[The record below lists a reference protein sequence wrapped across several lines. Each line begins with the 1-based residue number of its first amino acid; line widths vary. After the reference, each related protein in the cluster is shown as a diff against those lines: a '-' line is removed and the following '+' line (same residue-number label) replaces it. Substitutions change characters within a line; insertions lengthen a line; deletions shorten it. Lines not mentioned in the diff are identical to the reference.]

1 MTIMRVYA
9 AGVLQPEIDSMIKA
23 IRSDPLVG
31 RGSGSSID
39 ETIDDEDLRE
49 FLSEFPEDNITDPTA
64 AVKWA
69 RELEFLWLDQ
79 ATNASSGEP
88 DCPLIAAYE
97 RFEKLMEEIPVNTD
111 RTKEES
117 DRALSEAY
125 ARFEKLKAPSKRDY
139 GWEELKEDYER
150 EQEEQEDEEHWD
162 MRHLKPHPKPHPD
175 DGSLLD

>member
-9 AGVLQPEIDSMIKA
+9 AGVLKRAQEAPMIKA

-31 RGSGSSID
+31 EGTGSSID
-39 ETIDDEDLRE
+39 ETMGDDELIE
-49 FLSEFPEDNITDPTA
+49 ELTKEGITDPA
-64 AVKWA
+64 KAVAWA
-69 RELEFLWLDQ
+69 REEELNWLEQ
-79 ATNASSGEP
+79 GTNASSGEL

-97 RFEKLMEEIPVNTD
+97 QFEKLMEEIPVNTD

-139 GWEELKEDYER
+139 GWEDYKR
-150 EQEEQEDEEHWD
+150 EQEDEEHWD